1 MNYQFWLGQFNG
13 KLLTINWF
21 LRQLEAVI
29 CGPKI
34 MASLRF

>member
-13 KLLTINWF
+13 KLTINWF